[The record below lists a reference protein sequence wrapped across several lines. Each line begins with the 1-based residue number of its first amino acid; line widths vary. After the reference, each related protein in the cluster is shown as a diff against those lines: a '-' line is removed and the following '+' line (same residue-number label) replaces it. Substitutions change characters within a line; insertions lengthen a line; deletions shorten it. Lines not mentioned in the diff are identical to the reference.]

1 MNGALITQVDV
12 PMEEKGRPVKVRVI
26 TFTNKPQMPPNPRPQ
41 PQPKP
46 NKPPIES
53 LPQFTYNR
61 ATDKGVGKDSTAES
75 L

>member
-1 MNGALITQVDV
+1 MKE
-12 PMEEKGRPVKVRVI
+12 EEK
-26 TFTNKPQMPPNPRPQ
+26 KPQNPRPQ

-46 NKPPIES
+46 KPPIES

>member
-1 MNGALITQVDV
+1 MKE
-12 PMEEKGRPVKVRVI
+12 EEKKSE
-26 TFTNKPQMPPNPRPQ
+26 NQRPQ